1 MKTVKKKEL
10 QQSVQTALSQVVD
23 SLEIAK
29 PSKKTTRFIE
39 KASKKI
45 SKELKDELKKQLKK
59 MVKAGS
65 QKVTNKK
72 KEASA

>member
-10 QQSVQTALSQVVD
+10 QQSVQSALAQVVD
-23 SLEIAK
+23 SLEISK
-29 PSKKTTRFIE
+29 PSKKTTRLIE

-45 SKELKDELKKQLKK
+45 SKELKDELRKQMKK

-65 QKVTNKK
+65 QKVTDKS